1 VPRPRRE
8 QQILAAAVEQFGLHG
23 YDTASVAAVG
33 ARVGV
38 TKTLVHHYFGSKRDL
53 HLACLAWA
61 GDELLADLET
71 ALARSAADPDPE
83 AALRCL
89 FALLE
94 RRREPWLL
102 LADALQ
108 QGAGGLVPAV
118 GRCRVAVDRIASA
131 CTAGLVHAGA
141 DEDTAE
147 SAALRQ
153 GWWGLITGMVRWW
166 TRHPE
171 QSAGTMSD
179 RCARLLAV
187 TSPVG

>member
-1 VPRPRRE
+1 MPRPRRE

-23 YDTASVAAVG
+23 YDAASVAAVG

-38 TKTLVHHYFGSKRDL
+38 TKTLVHHYFGCKRDL

-61 GDELLADLET
+61 GEELLADLEST
-71 ALARSAADPDPE
+71 LVRASADGDPE
-83 AALRCL
+83 AALHNL
-89 FALLE
+89 FTLLE
-94 RRREPWLL
+94 RRRETWLL
-102 LADALQ
+102 LSDALQ
-108 QGAGGLVPAV
+108 QGAGSLVPAV
-118 GRCRVAVDRIASA
+118 GRCRVAIDRVASA
-131 CTAGLVHAGA
+131 CTAGLVHPGA

-153 GWWGLITGMVRWW
+153 GWWGLVTGMVRWW
-166 TRHPE
+166 ARHPE
-171 QSAGTMSD
+171 QPARTMAD